1 MDTNAEIR
9 SFLDHLGDLEY
20 RLDHSTFNYLSV
32 EVDGRRYLLQGRLFF
47 SAFPSTAT
55 FTAFSHGKVRAGQ
68 LLFSKL
74 EMTAA
79 EVIRHVVDGCLPI
92 EGNLHF
98 PPASR
103 GYEITYQPLHPAGGR
118 TSRLAVLSFDG
129 AARKDI
135 VSQDVLD
142 WEVRGADR
150 PYDHVQELLQDY
162 RLGFTSDRIS
172 LEVILSHVVEVD
184 HSSRVQGNRAT
195 LGLYLPKELS
205 KDDASLGYRV
215 VEKQQVVSRALLR
228 SGDMSW
234 TDRESHLSGSAEID
248 VPRGAVVHC
257 VANYQNIAQYSYY
270 ATDPDNVP
278 NDRRAT
284 YESFDPDLS
293 TLKEWALRTQ
303 VKGSNARDMEAAVSW
318 LLWVLG
324 FSPVLL
330 GLFPKTQDAAD
341 IVVTTPSGHYAV
353 VECTVGMLRT
363 DNKLPTVVRR
373 ANELRQRLH
382 DGGSAH
388 LRVMPVIVTS
398 LPKSSV
404 IAEIEQAERLGVAV
418 ATRETLEA
426 AIERTLL
433 PPHPEAIF
441 IETEK
446 QIAEASA
453 RHTGKT

>member
-1 MDTNAEIR
+1 
-9 SFLDHLGDLEY
+9 
-20 RLDHSTFNYLSV
+20 
-32 EVDGRRYLLQGRLFF
+32 
-47 SAFPSTAT
+47 
-55 FTAFSHGKVRAGQ
+55 
-68 LLFSKL
+68 
-74 EMTAA
+74 MTAA
-79 EVIRHVVDGCLPI
+79 DAFRHLLEGCLPV

-98 PPASR
+98 PYAS
-103 GYEITYQPLHPAGGR
+103 GSYEIGYQPLHPAGGR
-118 TSRLAVLSFDG
+118 TSRLAVLSING
-129 AARKDI
+129 ADRKDI

-142 WEVRGADR
+142 WEVRSADR
-150 PYDHVQELLQDY
+150 PYDDVHELLQEY
-162 RLGFTSDRIS
+162 RLGFTGDRIS
-172 LEVILSHVVEVD
+172 FEAILSHVIEVD
-184 HSSRVQGNRAT
+184 HSSRVQENRAK
-195 LGLYLPKELS
+195 LGLYLPRELR

-215 VEKQQVVSRALLR
+215 VEKQRVVSRGLLR
-228 SGDMSW
+228 PGAMSW
-234 TDRESHLSGSAEID
+234 TDMGNHFSGSAEID

-257 VANYQNIAQYSYY
+257 VANYQNTAQYSYY

-284 YESFDPDLS
+284 YESFDPDLA
-293 TLKEWALRTQ
+293 TLREWALRTQ

-318 LLWVLG
+318 LLWMLG
-324 FSPVLL
+324 FSPILL

-341 IVVTTPSGHYAV
+341 IVATTPSGHYAV

-388 LRVMPVIVTS
+388 LRVIPVIVTS
-398 LPKSSV
+398 LPRSSV
-404 IAEIEQAERLGVAV
+404 IAEIEQAERLGVGV

-433 PPHPEAIF
+433 PLHAEAIF

-446 QIAEASA
+446 QIAQSGA
-453 RHTGKT
+453 RHTEQN